1 MIIRKENGYYLEI
14 DCDIYICDSRMREII
29 LCYLKDIF
37 DDKLC
42 YYKKTYLDDYKS
54 LNKYS
59 FKDC

>member
-29 LCYLKDIF
+29 LCYLKDLF

-42 YYKKTYLDDYKS
+42 YYKKLI
-54 LNKYS
+54 
-59 FKDC
+59 